1 MALPMPWNLLQ
12 LPHKALAAPTA
23 SPASLRESQTSQWG
37 LTSVLEPEWCLQ
49 LHAGHMVLAV
59 MLDKTPC
66 RCQLKAVGSENRNS
80 PKQSCRGTRMSGLRS
95 RCLRSNRTLTIKKH
109 KSEERHFKK
118 SNTYLFLHRWTW
130 FCKNF
135 PMWTSQIDMITF
147 RCQWEQVG
155 LTELKH
161 S

>member
-49 LHAGHMVLAV
+49 LHAGHVVLAV

-66 RCQLKAVGSENRNS
+66 RRQLKAVGSENRNS

-95 RCLRSNRTLTIKKH
+95 RCLRSNCTLTIKKQNQKRGILKNQIH
-109 KSEERHFKK
+109 
-118 SNTYLFLHRWTW
+118 TYFYTDKPDFAKTFL
-130 FCKNF
+130 CG
-135 PMWTSQIDMITF
+135 
-147 RCQWEQVG
+147 QVKLIWLLSDVSG
-155 LTELKH
+155 NK
-161 S
+161 